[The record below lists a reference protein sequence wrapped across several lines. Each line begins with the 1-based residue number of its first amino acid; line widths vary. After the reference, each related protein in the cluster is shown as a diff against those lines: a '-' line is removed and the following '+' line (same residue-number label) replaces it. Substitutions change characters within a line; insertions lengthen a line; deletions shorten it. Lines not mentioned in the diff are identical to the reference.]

1 MSLRVLHLL
10 HWPRSGIG
18 SLLCDLVRLSAGSVE
33 HHVLGLEGDGADY
46 AALREAGAMCEP
58 VGASLPGPLALARVR
73 ARMRLVRP
81 DVIHTHSFLPGLW
94 ARLTRADLPMVAT
107 VHNAYPYFHDQ
118 DLRSRCKRGLEGAA
132 LRWRNA
138 RVTCVSEGVL
148 AALPAGWPVAEV
160 VENGVMIERVRALA
174 GERRRRS
181 HGGGTLLVSAGR
193 LEQQKGY
200 DLLLSALARLRRAR
214 DVRLILVGEGSER
227 QALVAQAKRL
237 GIAEAVE
244 FAGFLRNPFPLM
256 RDADLYVSSSR
267 YEGFG
272 QAILE
277 AMSLGVPV
285 VTTPTAGMGRVL
297 RDSDT
302 GFVAAACGV
311 DALAETVAC
320 ALQDRTRLARVARA
334 GAALAEGRY
343 HLRRTSERYQSIYQE
358 VLR

>member
-18 SLLCDLVRLSAGSVE
+18 SLLCDLVRLSAGRVE
-33 HHVLGLEGDGADY
+33 HHVVGLEGDGTDY

-58 VGASLPGPLALARVR
+58 IGASLPGPVALARLR
-73 ARMRLVRP
+73 ARVRQVRP
-81 DVIHTHSFLPGLW
+81 EVIHTHSFLPGLW
-94 ARLTRADLPMVAT
+94 ARLVRADLPLVAT

-118 DLRSRCKRGLEGAA
+118 DLRSRMKRGLESAA
-132 LRWRNA
+132 LRWRRA
-138 RVTCVSEGVL
+138 RITCVSDGVL
-148 AALPAGWPVAEV
+148 AALPAGWPAAEV
-160 VENGVMIERVRALA
+160 VENGVMIERIRALA
-174 GERRRRS
+174 GERRRRT

-200 DLLLSALARLRRAR
+200 DLLLSAFAQLRRGR
-214 DVRLILVGEGSER
+214 EVRLILVGEGSER
-227 QALVAQAKRL
+227 GALEAQARRL
-237 GIAEAVE
+237 GIADAVE
-244 FAGFLRNPFPLM
+244 FAGFVRNPFPLM

-277 AMSLGVPV
+277 SMSLGVPV

-297 RDSDT
+297 RDGDT
-302 GFVAAACGV
+302 GFVASACAA
-311 DALAETVAC
+311 DALAEAVAR
-320 ALQDRTRLARVARA
+320 ALQDQRRLARVAKA
-334 GAALAEGRY
+334 GAALAEERY
-343 HLRRTSERYQSIYQE
+343 HLRRTSERYQAIYQE